1 MVLMRFAAVLVLV
14 AWFPGVAAAEGF
26 LDARTAA
33 AMQPPVQQ
41 RARAPDRETAGFV
54 AMFAGIGLSVAAFD
68 YVKESPV
75 APGRTETRRDLVTR
89 LRRPALLWAGVGAIA
104 SGVLL
109 ATVWTSTDRRIAVG
123 PGSLTIRW

>member
-1 MVLMRFAAVLVLV
+1 MMRFAAVLVLV
-14 AWFPGVAAAEGF
+14 AVVPTVVASEGSLGARAAAA
-26 LDARTAA
+26 L
-33 AMQPPVQQ
+33 QPPAQQ
-41 RARAPDRETAGFV
+41 HGQADREMAGFV
-54 AMFAGIGLSVAAFD
+54 TIFAGIGLSVAAFD

-109 ATVWTSTDRRIAVG
+109 ATVWTSTDRRVAVG
-123 PGSLTIRW
+123 PGSVTIRW